1 MLEQWT
7 LRRLAEWQLAAACLR
22 PQLDQAVDRSHR
34 AGGRSRVGT
43 PNPVADGP
51 GLERSRRAPVLA
63 TQRASGGRR
72 GARRGATGTGRA
84 DRIGG
89 IRLPKLDCAL
99 SLSASVRIRT

>member
-22 PQLDQAVDRSHR
+22 PQLDQAVDPIPPCRR
-34 AGGRSRVGT
+34 LITGRHS
-43 PNPVADGP
+43 NPVADGP

-72 GARRGATGTGRA
+72 GARRGATGL
-84 DRIGG
+84 DVRIGSAASG
-89 IRLPKLDCAL
+89 FPSWIAL
-99 SLSASVRIRT
+99 CH